1 MTLRELGFY
10 ILDTVNVIVLNP
22 EGRLIDMYDGKQTIM
37 EQFLDRKV
45 DKIVNATLN
54 TIWVK
59 VF

>member
-22 EGRLIDMYDGKQTIM
+22 EGKLIDMYDGKQTIM

-45 DKIVNATLN
+45 DKIINATFN